1 MGRVFEAT
9 GFPPPAAVEQQADPD
24 PDFPTVAF
32 PNPEEPGAIDLALD
46 LAARN
51 AADLVIANDPDA
63 DRCAVA
69 APTPGGWRMLRGDE
83 VGALLATYLI
93 AREPGLNGSSRAPSF
108 PPPCWARSRAGTAS
122 EYAETLTGFK
132 WIGRIDGLRFGY
144 EEALGYCVDPDA
156 VRDKDG
162 LSAAVLIAELAATLR
177 AEGRASVT
185 PSTTSP
191 AATACTPPTSCRSG
205 WPTSG

>member
-1 MGRVFEAT
+1 MAAFRGDRLPQPV
-9 GFPPPAAVEQQADPD
+9 AVEQQADPD

-32 PNPEEPGAIDLALD
+32 PNGGAGAIDLALD

-69 APTPGGWRMLRGDE
+69 APTPSGWRMLRGDE

-93 AREPGLNGSSRAPSF
+93 AREPGLARSSRAPSF

-122 EYAETLTGFK
+122 G
-132 WIGRIDGLRFGY
+132 
-144 EEALGYCVDPDA
+144 
-156 VRDKDG
+156 
-162 LSAAVLIAELAATLR
+162 
-177 AEGRASVT
+177 T
-185 PSTTSP
+185 P
-191 AATACTPPTSCRSG
+191 RR
-205 WPTSG
+205 